1 MSHDSSIILFCPS
14 LHLKHLHRLELLATG
29 KKRTRAH
36 AHTCNIDMSFS
47 LLISCQPLCHAG
59 LTSLKSL
66 IKADNGA
73 SSPWCIIST
82 RKIALPP
89 RQKHTHTHTHSVH
102 RLHLYVYKY
111 MYMYI
116 FIPVIACAYTNTHEY
131 ICLSGCGPPPSSLL
145 APRSH
150 ARARPAVLVL
160 RLYVFWWYES
170 WPHLHANRKFQIN
183 GLHRVG
189 NTPPWLLNT
198 FTDVVTRN

>member
-1 MSHDSSIILFCPS
+1 MTAVLSCSVRLCTWSISTDWSYLP
-14 LHLKHLHRLELLATG
+14 LRWLA
-29 KKRTRAH
+29 RSARARAPAH

-47 LLISCQPLCHAG
+47 LLISCQPRCHAG

-82 RKIALPP
+82 EKLRSPLDKN
-89 RQKHTHTHTHSVH
+89 THTHTHSVH

-131 ICLSGCGPPPSSLL
+131 ICLSGCGPPPSPLL
-145 APRSH
+145 ARMH
-150 ARARPAVLVL
+150 ALAR
-160 RLYVFWWYES
+160 RCWC
-170 WPHLHANRKFQIN
+170 
-183 GLHRVG
+183 
-189 NTPPWLLNT
+189 
-198 FTDVVTRN
+198 